1 MQKIID
7 WYKSKPKKTQI
18 VMLAIAVI
26 VIVGAIQN
34 FTS

>member
-1 MQKIID
+1 MQKIVE

-18 VMLAIAVI
+18 IVAVIAVI
-26 VIVGAIQN
+26 VVIGVIQN